1 MWIQEW
7 IDNRFGVPNT
17 VNKQVYE
24 DFAEEL
30 MGKAREAVEGAGL
43 TDEEIREL
51 WVAQYTEKWDE
62 ATAKEIV
69 DKITF
74 EFTKVFRHA
83 QTKAIL
89 KALGGE

>member
-30 MGKAREAVEGAGL
+30 MGKAREVIEGAGL
-43 TDEEIREL
+43 TDEEIQKIL
-51 WVAQYTEKWDE
+51 DE
-62 ATAKEIV
+62 WRPFTTTPMPMIKEILY
-69 DKITF
+69 
-74 EFTKVFRHA
+74 A
-83 QTKAIL
+83 YLQAIL
-89 KALGGE
+89 RALGGE